1 MDKAFAVDTS
11 LGLAALLS
19 QRAVW
24 EDAKALVAVV
34 VVEEIVVFSVGNPLA
49 VVVEAVFVSGGQPL
63 VELVEALF
71 VVGQSHR

>member
-24 EDAKALVAVV
+24 EDAKALVV
-34 VVEEIVVFSVGNPLA
+34 VVEEL
-49 VVVEAVFVSGGQPL
+49 FVS
-63 VELVEALF
+63 
-71 VVGQSHR
+71 VGQSDR